1 MYAILEESTSDSVP
15 LGILENTN
23 TLPSNNSTED
33 KNMYLNPVYADT
45 KTTNEYEEVV

>member
-1 MYAILEESTSDSVP
+1 MYAIPEETTSESVP
-15 LGILENTN
+15 LGNLGNTD